1 MAVAAVVVFSVG
13 LVAAQQ
19 NAAPFYS
26 LFHNGIGAAVDP
38 HATAFPE
45 ETYDYGVREAVSAIA
60 ATARAPAAIVSDAS
74 SVVAHY
80 LDAAGRRDIVS
91 GSLST
96 GPARFDGHQTWLI
109 VQDEHLTFEN
119 RLLIEQR
126 RAREQP
132 WRTFRAGERIAALIY
147 RQGGLE

>member
-1 MAVAAVVVFSVG
+1 GAAGVVLSCG
-13 LVAAQQ
+13 RVAAQL

-26 LFHNGIGAAVDP
+26 RFRNGIGAVVDP
-38 HATAFPE
+38 HGTAFPE

-60 ATARAPAAIVSDAS
+60 ATTPGPAAIVSEAP

-96 GPARFDGHQTWLI
+96 GPTRFDGHQT
-109 VQDEHLTFEN
+109 
-119 RLLIEQR
+119 
-126 RAREQP
+126 
-132 WRTFRAGERIAALIY
+132 
-147 RQGGLE
+147 